1 MRCSTLLIEKCELKL
16 QWGITSYWS
25 EWPSPK
31 SLQIINARR
40 GVEKR
45 EPSYIVGGNANWH
58 NHQREQYGDSLKTKI
73 KTTIC
78 SRNPT
83 PGHLSA
89 ENSNSERYMHY
100 NVHYSTIYNSQ
111 EMEAT

>member
-1 MRCSTLLIEKCELKL
+1 MLIEKCELKL

-45 EPSYIVGGNANWH
+45 EPSYIVGGNVNWYTMEFH
-58 NHQREQYGDSLKTKI
+58 YGEQYGDSLKI
-73 KTTIC
+73 
-78 SRNPT
+78 
-83 PGHLSA
+83 
-89 ENSNSERYMHY
+89 
-100 NVHYSTIYNSQ
+100 
-111 EMEAT
+111 